1 MLIKFLD
8 LLLQICTSVL
18 VSAFLLRFYLHY
30 LRINFSP
37 NSGNPFSTFLL
48 PLTNWLYL
56 PLRKLMPFNG
66 RIDYCSLLSSYS
78 IVVLKSYILTAISSA
93 SLNNLFIM
101 LYAVFDWLDLV
112 LSGFI
117 GVILVY
123 TLLSWTGAY
132 SPTQQL
138 FAQMVDPLLKPIRKI
153 TPLIANI
160 DFSPLI
166 LLLLIQ
172 MVTVFLGQV
181 QRQL

>member
-1 MLIKFLD
+1 MLIQILD
-8 LLLQICTSVL
+8 LLLQICASVL

-37 NSGNPFSTFLL
+37 NSGNPFSAFLL

-56 PLRKLMPFNG
+56 PLRKLIPFNG
-66 RIDYCSLLSSYS
+66 RIDLCSLLASYS
-78 IVVLKSYILTAISSA
+78 IVVIKSLILIGIAGA
-93 SLNNLFIM
+93 SLNNPVIL
-101 LYAVFDWLDLV
+101 LHAVFDWLDLI

-117 GVILVY
+117 GLILVY
-123 TLLSWTGAY
+123 TLFSWTGAY

-138 FAQMVDPLLKPIRKI
+138 FAQMVEPLLKPIRKV
-153 TPLIANI
+153 TPLIGGI

-172 MVTVFLGQV
+172 IVTVFLGQV

>member
-1 MLIKFLD
+1 
-8 LLLQICTSVL
+8 
-18 VSAFLLRFYLHY
+18 
-30 LRINFSP
+30 
-37 NSGNPFSTFLL
+37 
-48 PLTNWLYL
+48 
-56 PLRKLMPFNG
+56 
-66 RIDYCSLLSSYS
+66 
-78 IVVLKSYILTAISSA
+78 
-93 SLNNLFIM
+93 M

-123 TLLSWTGAY
+123 TLLSWTWAY

-138 FAQMVDPLLKPIRKI
+138 FAQMVNPLLKPIRKI
-153 TPLIANI
+153 TPLIGNI

>member
-1 MLIKFLD
+1 
-8 LLLQICTSVL
+8 
-18 VSAFLLRFYLHY
+18 
-30 LRINFSP
+30 
-37 NSGNPFSTFLL
+37 
-48 PLTNWLYL
+48 
-56 PLRKLMPFNG
+56 
-66 RIDYCSLLSSYS
+66 
-78 IVVLKSYILTAISSA
+78 
-93 SLNNLFIM
+93 M

-153 TPLIANI
+153 TPLIGNI

-172 MVTVFLGQV
+172 MATVFLGQV
-181 QRQL
+181 QRQLYVRVLAYYFFKKPGIKRSAAECSTSSLDSRGVAAEPP